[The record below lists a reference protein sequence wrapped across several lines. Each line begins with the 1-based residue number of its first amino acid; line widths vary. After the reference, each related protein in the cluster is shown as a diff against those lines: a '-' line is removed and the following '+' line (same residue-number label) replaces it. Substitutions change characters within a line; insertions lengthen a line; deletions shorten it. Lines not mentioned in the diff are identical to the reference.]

1 MDALLGFLFFV
12 FFSLSFNFEFIFCCC
27 FNLLFLQ
34 FVLAFVW
41 SLYVFP
47 KWTWPVPGGQ
57 LEKRSA
63 VVNNAI
69 FAAELK
75 KKKKKNVLFMSRLD
89 PGFFIFRSAANI
101 ELFNADSGF
110 EVTFFNLDQ
119 NEVTRL
125 SQITL
130 LICQRVPEVILLIV
144 C

>member
-1 MDALLGFLFFV
+1 MFFVLFF
-12 FFSLSFNFEFIFCCC
+12 FFSLSFNFEFISFYC

-63 VVNNAI
+63 VVKNAI

-75 KKKKKNVLFMSRLD
+75 KKKKRRRMFCS
-89 PGFFIFRSAANI
+89 
-101 ELFNADSGF
+101 
-110 EVTFFNLDQ
+110 
-119 NEVTRL
+119 
-125 SQITL
+125 
-130 LICQRVPEVILLIV
+130 
-144 C
+144 

>member
-1 MDALLGFLFFV
+1 MFFVLFF
-12 FFSLSFNFEFIFCCC
+12 FFSLSFNFEFISFYC

-69 FAAELK
+69 FVAELK
-75 KKKKKNVLFMSRLD
+75 KKKEEEECFVHEATRPRLFN
-89 PGFFIFRSAANI
+89 FRSAATI

-130 LICQRVPEVILLIV
+130 LICQRVPKVILLIV

>member
-1 MDALLGFLFFV
+1 MRDLLVTLASIRRLPLWTHFYVFCFV
-12 FFSLSFNFEFIFCCC
+12 FFFSLSFNFEFISFYC

-63 VVNNAI
+63 VVKNAI

-75 KKKKKNVLFMSRLD
+75 KKKKKKNVLFMRRLD
-89 PGFFIFRSAANI
+89 PGFF
-101 ELFNADSGF
+101 LFFGPLQLSNCLMQT
-110 EVTFFNLDQ
+110 VVL
-119 NEVTRL
+119 RL
-125 SQITL
+125 LSST
-130 LICQRVPEVILLIV
+130 
-144 C
+144 

>member
-12 FFSLSFNFEFIFCCC
+12 FFSLSFNFEFISFYC

-75 KKKKKNVLFMSRLD
+75 IKRRRMFCFATRLRLL
-89 PGFFIFRSAANI
+89 FIFRSAATI

-125 SQITL
+125 AQITL

>member
-1 MDALLGFLFFV
+1 MRDLLVTLASIRRVPLWTHFYVFCFLFFV
-12 FFSLSFNFEFIFCCC
+12 FFSLSFNFEFISFYC

-75 KKKKKNVLFMSRLD
+75 KKKKKNVLFMSRRD
-89 PGFFIFRSAANI
+89 PGFF
-101 ELFNADSGF
+101 LFFGP
-110 EVTFFNLDQ
+110 LQ
-119 NEVTRL
+119 L
-125 SQITL
+125 SNCLMQTVVLSL
-130 LICQRVPEVILLIV
+130 LSST
-144 C
+144 

>member
-12 FFSLSFNFEFIFCCC
+12 FFSLSFNFEFISFYC

-75 KKKKKNVLFMSRLD
+75 IKKKKNVLFC
-89 PGFFIFRSAANI
+89 
-101 ELFNADSGF
+101 DSTQASF
-110 EVTFFNLDQ
+110 YFSVRCNYRT
-119 NEVTRL
+119 V
-125 SQITL
+125 
-130 LICQRVPEVILLIV
+130 
-144 C
+144 

>member
-1 MDALLGFLFFV
+1 MRDLLVTLASIRRLPLWTHFYVFCFLFFV
-12 FFSLSFNFEFIFCCC
+12 LFSLSFNFEFISFYC

-47 KWTWPVPGGQ
+47 KCTWPVPGGQ

-75 KKKKKNVLFMSRLD
+75 KKRRRMFCSR
-89 PGFFIFRSAANI
+89 G
-101 ELFNADSGF
+101 DSTQASF
-110 EVTFFNLDQ
+110 YFSVRCNYRT
-119 NEVTRL
+119 V
-125 SQITL
+125 
-130 LICQRVPEVILLIV
+130 
-144 C
+144 

>member
-1 MDALLGFLFFV
+1 MFFVLFV
-12 FFSLSFNFEFIFCCC
+12 FFSLSFNFEFISFYC

-69 FAAELK
+69 FVAELKKK
-75 KKKKKNVLFMSRLD
+75 KKKKKNVLFMRRLD
-89 PGFFIFRSAANI
+89 PGFLIFGPLQLSNC
-101 ELFNADSGF
+101 LMQT
-110 EVTFFNLDQ
+110 VVL
-119 NEVTRL
+119 RL
-125 SQITL
+125 LSST
-130 LICQRVPEVILLIV
+130 
-144 C
+144 

>member
-1 MDALLGFLFFV
+1 MFFVLFF
-12 FFSLSFNFEFIFCCC
+12 FFSLSFNFEFISFYC

-63 VVNNAI
+63 VVKNAI

-75 KKKKKNVLFMSRLD
+75 KKKKKKKNVLFMRRLD
-89 PGFFIFRSAANI
+89 PGFFLIFGPLQLSNC
-101 ELFNADSGF
+101 LMQT
-110 EVTFFNLDQ
+110 VVL
-119 NEVTRL
+119 RL
-125 SQITL
+125 LSST
-130 LICQRVPEVILLIV
+130 
-144 C
+144 

>member
-12 FFSLSFNFEFIFCCC
+12 LFSLSFNFEFISFYC

-75 KKKKKNVLFMSRLD
+75 KKEEECFVHEATRPRLL
-89 PGFFIFRSAANI
+89 FIFRSAATI

-125 SQITL
+125 AQITL